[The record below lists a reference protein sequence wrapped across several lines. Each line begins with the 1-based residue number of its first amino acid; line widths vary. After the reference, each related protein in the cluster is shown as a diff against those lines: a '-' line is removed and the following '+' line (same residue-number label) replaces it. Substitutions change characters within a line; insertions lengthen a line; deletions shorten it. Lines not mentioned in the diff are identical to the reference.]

1 MITKV
6 YFPRNFVGENIYK
19 SWKAVRYHN
28 LEPSTICNQK
38 DDTCT
43 LLRRLAV
50 MSSLMMPKPCSTFS
64 VVDNMT
70 VILLQKNNMTVRPFF
85 LAGSAKEEADRIP
98 LKLKGKCRY
107 YNDSRLLKPVAPTM
121 LGSQKNKTGD
131 RPVEKRIGLN

>member
-6 YFPRNFVGENIYK
+6 YFPRNFIGENIYK

-70 VILLQKNNMTVRPFF
+70 VRPFF
-85 LAGSAKEEADRIP
+85 LAGSAKEEADQIP

-131 RPVEKRIGLN
+131 RPVEKRFGLN